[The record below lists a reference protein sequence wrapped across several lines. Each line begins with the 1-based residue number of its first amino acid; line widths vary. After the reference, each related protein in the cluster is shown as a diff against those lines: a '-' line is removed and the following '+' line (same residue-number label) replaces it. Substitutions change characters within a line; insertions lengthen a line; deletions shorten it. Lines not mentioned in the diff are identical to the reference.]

1 VLKVLAILGGALFT
15 VGSSWAA
22 GKFIFDRLRLRFH
35 PLEEL
40 FFRFVL
46 GAAAFSLI
54 VFCLAAAHLART
66 WVFLVAGAIPMV
78 LAARSRNTG
87 EKPDPLPPL
96 SLAWKLAFAIVFT
109 VYGVF
114 YLVNAMAPE
123 ASPDGSTYHLG
134 LVARYLRQHGFGQ
147 ITTDMYA
154 NLSQGVEMLF
164 LPAFAIGKH
173 SAAAMVE
180 FAFLAA
186 LPLGM
191 LSYSRRFGYPVA
203 GVVGALLTFTSPLFG
218 VAGTTAY
225 NDVAGVCVIFGVFY
239 LLQIW
244 LTSGDNRLIPLMGVL
259 GGFAYGI
266 KYTLFLAVPY
276 AGSILIWKLW
286 RTRRPLVQPV
296 AIFCGCALLMM
307 TPWML
312 KNWITVANPFSPF
325 LNSLFPN
332 PYVTIYF
339 ERNYVDLMRNYQH
352 LTPQVRIAEAL
363 CRGDKTGGFLG
374 PVFLF
379 LPVGLLA
386 LRWRAGRQLI
396 LAGALFFLPGLT
408 NIQARFL
415 MPCVPFFSLAFGI
428 AVAQIPVL
436 AWAFILVP
444 AVLGWPTVYKR
455 YCVPYAWRIEHFPL
469 KAALRKI
476 PEAKTLDQTLPDI
489 ALARMIEQLVPA
501 TGRVFSFGTPP
512 EAYTSRE
519 IVIGYESAA
528 GNRLVDL
535 FEVALTADFQPTRFL
550 TFSFHPTRLQK
561 VRIVQTGQAEEDR
574 WSIGELRVFHG
585 DSELPRSPEWHLN
598 AQPNPWDIGYAFDNN
613 PVTRWNS
620 QQVLY
625 PGMEVTIDFGSEQ
638 NVDRVVL
645 ECSHDQWKT
654 RFKLQGASADGIW
667 KDLAGE
673 PRAEDRSS
681 DWNLRGAAVQ
691 AARESG
697 ITHILVLSSDFG
709 ADDFSSKRQEWG
721 LEVVGATGKARLY
734 RLR

>member
-1 VLKVLAILGGALFT
+1 
-15 VGSSWAA
+15 
-22 GKFIFDRLRLRFH
+22 
-35 PLEEL
+35 
-40 FFRFVL
+40 
-46 GAAAFSLI
+46 
-54 VFCLAAAHLART
+54 
-66 WVFLVAGAIPMV
+66 
-78 LAARSRNTG
+78 
-87 EKPDPLPPL
+87 
-96 SLAWKLAFAIVFT
+96 
-109 VYGVF
+109 
-114 YLVNAMAPE
+114 MAPE

-134 LVARYLRQHGFGQ
+134 LVARYLRQHGFGH

-191 LSYSRRFGYPVA
+191 LSYGRRFGYPVA

-218 VAGTTAY
+218 IAGTTAY

-244 LTSGDNRLIPLMGVL
+244 ITSGDNRLIPLMGFL

-276 AGSILIWKLW
+276 AGAILLWKLW
-286 RTRRPLVQPV
+286 RTNRPILQPV

-307 TPWML
+307 APWML
-312 KNWITVANPFSPF
+312 KNWITVSNPFSPF

-363 CRGDKTGGFLG
+363 WRGDKTGGFLG

-379 LPVGLLA
+379 MPLGLLA
-386 LRWRAGRQLI
+386 LRQSAGRHLI

-415 MPCVPFFSLAFGI
+415 MPCVPFFSLAFGMAI
-428 AVAQIPVL
+428 GQIPVA
-436 AWAFILVP
+436 AWAFILAP

-455 YCVPYAWRIEHFPL
+455 YCVSYAWRIEHFPL
-469 KAALRKI
+469 KAALRI
-476 PEAKTLDQTLPDI
+476 VPETKTLEHNLPDI
-489 ALARMIEQLVPA
+489 ALSRMIDQQVPA

-519 IVIGYESAA
+519 ILIGYESAT
-528 GNRLVDL
+528 GNRLLDL
-535 FEVALTADFQPTRFL
+535 FEVALTADFQPTRHL
-550 TFSFHPTRLQK
+550 TFSFPPARIQK
-561 VRIVQTGQAEEDR
+561 VRIVQTGQAEDDR
-574 WSIGELRVFHG
+574 WSIAELRVYQG
-585 DSELPRSPEWHLN
+585 DSELPRSPQWNLN

-625 PGMEVTIDFGSEQ
+625 PGMEVMIDFGREQ

-645 ECSHDQWKT
+645 ECSHDQWRT
-654 RFKLQGASADGIW
+654 RFKLQGDSADGIW

-673 PRAEDRSS
+673 PRA
-681 DWNLRGAAVQ
+681 
-691 AARESG
+691 
-697 ITHILVLSSDFG
+697 
-709 ADDFSSKRQEWG
+709 
-721 LEVVGATGKARLY
+721 
-734 RLR
+734 